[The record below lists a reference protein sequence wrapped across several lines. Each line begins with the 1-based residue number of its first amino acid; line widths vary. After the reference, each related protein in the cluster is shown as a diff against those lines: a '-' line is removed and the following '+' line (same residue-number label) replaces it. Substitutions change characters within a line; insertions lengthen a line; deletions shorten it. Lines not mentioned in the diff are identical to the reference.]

1 VSTWSTAASPST
13 ADPSRVTPIAAERYI
28 GQMSDGVPGWL
39 SRNIAPRRF
48 GSGGAVMSEVVRAQR
63 WGATRRNITRSH
75 RLLVMLVALATALTS
90 VVVGLTGSTVQAAPT
105 STWCPDFT
113 IAPGE
118 VACSSSP
125 LSLSMAPLQVGAG
138 STQTFTFDASLS
150 GASNLPQPTAF
161 ALFVP
166 AGFTRPQLTNPAAG
180 GHASVSATGP
190 CASASLTGVT
200 GGGSRPWRIAGVAEG
215 CGGQFGVRVSYTGV
229 APRVP
234 SPQRFWLS
242 TALQGIASL
251 GSNEQVAQVVVGQP
265 ARLQVSM
272 DATSKSA
279 GSNWTPTVRVT
290 DAAGNLTAA
299 NGTITLTTT
308 DPAGS
313 GSIHLIDGDTAVLTD
328 GVRLVTAGTRRIT
341 ATLEPGGLTG
351 SATVTV
357 TPGPADEIRLNLPSS
372 VAAGTVPT
380 GSVVVLDQFDNRATN
395 FSGNVTV
402 GIGGSSTTTVPVL
415 NGQSGLD
422 AVLQSFGTLF
432 QMAVPVEVEAS
443 IQSIAGSMITAERT
457 VAVRP
462 GAAARFEVQG
472 LVDGPAGRAQTMTVT
487 ARDQFGNVATGYR
500 GTVSFSSTD
509 PAAVL
514 PPAGA
519 VNRSRTYEPI
529 VILGG
534 SIPTVALNTAGPQT
548 ITVSDV
554 VNPTISG
561 SQTVNVGTVGGPAG
575 FVVTGLGDAV
585 AGTRQRVLV
594 RAVDAQGNPLIDY
607 TGTVVFTS
615 TDARAAL
622 PAPLVFSPL
631 DFGAKIGFVT
641 LRSSGSHTVTVTDS
655 ARSLATSVSATV
667 SPAPATRLAISGLG
681 RGPAGV
687 AQTVTVS
694 ALDAFGNVATGFS
707 GTVSF
712 TSNDPRAVL
721 PADAAFRS
729 EDAGVRTF
737 PVTLRTASPTTT
749 LADRRSVEVAS
760 AGLRSATAS
769 ATVDGGLPV
778 RIELRHGSATGPT
791 SLSAVRGEPL
801 AWFVVAFDVDGNRV
815 TTWPGSVVQMSSTGP
830 ARLPVDEPLG
840 VGARTVRL
848 DSFGEQTLT
857 ARLIVDGT
865 VLEAS
870 AAVQLGSG
878 PATRLTASWVNSGG
892 TLTVGPRTVAVTAF
906 DAHGNVATGYRGTV
920 TFLVEGT
927 AADGP
932 TSYTFTEAD
941 AGRAELVFTL
951 QTATAASTVRLIATD
966 SVAPALTAGTRFIRL
981 TAGPVAGI
989 DFELTRDRSAP
1000 PGAATELVVGRIAT
1014 GTVRAVDA
1022 FGNAASTTGTVS
1034 FSSTDPQ
1041 AQLPS
1046 PRSFAPTTEHVFR
1059 MATLGPQT
1067 LTATLATARG
1077 TFTDGAAVNVNDEL
1091 AGIRLDAPSTVSPG
1105 VPFSVTVST
1114 LNSDGSVFASALV
1127 RNVLMDFAVAGDP
1140 EAIAPDQVSFSGI
1153 DGSTVVPGF
1162 TLQGTA
1168 TISVTFLGFEAQAT
1182 VDVGVAGDAFAD
1194 AIPISGASGEIVLAT
1209 ADATSEP
1216 FEPVDERSVWVR
1228 WTAPTTG
1235 VASFVLTCQAT
1246 SNGTRRIDVSFGS
1259 TPQSLEN
1266 LATEIGVC
1274 GENDPELAFSTEAG
1288 EVYSIRI
1295 ASSGPTQDDD
1305 PLTLTWSEAP
1315 ANDLFS
1321 SATEIFGVNGSTVGT
1336 TVGATRELDEPGVP
1350 ATLQA
1355 RRAADT
1361 VWYRWLSEFGFPVSF
1376 DICGLGDFGATLTV
1390 YTGSELSDLQ
1400 QVASTT
1406 ESCGDA
1412 AAAVFETE
1420 WQTEYWIQVDGVG
1433 SSQGEFELTWTVEF
1447 PEEEA

>member
-1 VSTWSTAASPST
+1 M
-13 ADPSRVTPIAAERYI
+13 D
-28 GQMSDGVPGWL
+28 
-39 SRNIAPRRF
+39 
-48 GSGGAVMSEVVRAQR
+48 EVVRAQR
-63 WGATRRNITRSH
+63 SGAERRVVTGGRRSLA
-75 RLLVMLVALATALTS
+75 LLVTLATALTG
-90 VVVGLTGSTVQAAPT
+90 VVVGLSASPVQAAPT

-125 LSLSMAPLQVGAG
+125 LTLSMSPMQVAAG
-138 STQTFTFDASLS
+138 STQTFTFDASLA

-166 AGFTRPQLTNPAAG
+166 AGFTRPQLTNPATVG
-180 GHASVSATGP
+180 YASVSATGP
-190 CASASLTGVT
+190 CTGASLTGVT
-200 GGGSRPWRIAGVAEG
+200 GGGTRPWRIAGVAAG
-215 CGGQFGVRVSYTGV
+215 CGGQFGVRVSYTGA

-328 GVRLVTAGTRRIT
+328 GVRLLTAGTRRIT

-357 TPGPADEIRLNLPSS
+357 VPGPADEIRLNLPSS

-395 FSGNVTV
+395 FSGNLTI
-402 GIGGSSTTTVPVL
+402 GIGGSSTTSVPVQ
-415 NGQSGLD
+415 NGQTALD
-422 AVLQSFGTLF
+422 AVLQSFGSLF
-432 QMAVPVEVEAS
+432 QTAIPVEVEAS
-443 IQSIAGSMITAERT
+443 IQAIEGAMITAERT

-462 GAAARFEVQG
+462 GVAARFEVQG
-472 LVDGPAGRAQTMTVT
+472 LVDGPAGRPQTMVVT
-487 ARDQFGNVATGYR
+487 ARDRFGNVATGYR

-509 PAAVL
+509 PAAVV
-514 PPAGA
+514 PPTGTL
-519 VNRSRTYEPI
+519 NRSRIYEPI

-534 SIPTVALNTAGPQT
+534 TIPTVAFRTAGQQT

-554 VNPTISG
+554 ADPTISG
-561 SQTVNVGTVGGPAG
+561 SQTVNVGAVGEPAG

-594 RAVDAQGNPLIDY
+594 RAVDAQGNPVIGY
-607 TGTVVFTS
+607 TGTVEFTS
-615 TDARAAL
+615 TDARAVL
-622 PAPLVFSPL
+622 PAPLVFSSL
-631 DFGAKIGFVT
+631 DFGARTGFVT
-641 LRSSGSHTVTVTDS
+641 LRSSGSHTVTVTDQ

-667 SPAPATRLAISGLG
+667 SPASATQLTISGLG

-687 AQTVTVS
+687 AQTVTVR
-694 ALDAFGNVATGFS
+694 ALDPFGNVATGFT

-737 PVTLRTASPTTT
+737 PVTLRTASPTTAV
-749 LADRRSVEVAS
+749 ADRRSVQVAS
-760 AGLRSATAS
+760 ADLRSASAA

-791 SLSAVRGEPL
+791 SLSAVRGAPL
-801 AWFVVAFDVDGNRV
+801 EWFVVAFDVDGNRV
-815 TTWPGSVVQMSSTGP
+815 TTWPGSTVQLSSTGS
-830 ARLPVDEPLG
+830 ARLPAEGPLAA
-840 VGARTVRL
+840 GALTVRM
-848 DSFGEQTLT
+848 DTFGDQTLT
-857 ARLIVDGT
+857 ARLTVDGT
-865 VLEAS
+865 VLAAS
-870 AAVQLGSG
+870 AAVWLGSG
-878 PATRLTASWVNSGG
+878 PAARLAVGWVDPGG
-892 TLTVGPRTVAVTAF
+892 VHPVGPRTASVTAF
-906 DAHGNVATGYRGTV
+906 DAFGNVVTGYRGTV
-920 TFLVEGT
+920 EFRLEGT

-932 TSYTFTEAD
+932 ASYTFTEAD

-951 QTATAASTVRLIATD
+951 QTATAASTVRLLATD

-989 DFELTRDRSAP
+989 DFELSRDRSEP
-1000 PGAATELVVGRIAT
+1000 PGAATELVVGQTVT

-1022 FGNAASTTGTVS
+1022 FGNAASTSGTVS

-1059 MATLGPQT
+1059 MATLGTQT

-1077 TFTDGAAVNVNDEL
+1077 TFTDGAVVNVNAQL

-1127 RNVLMDFAVAGDP
+1127 RNALMDVAVAGDP
-1140 EAIAPDQVSFSGI
+1140 EAIAPDQVLFSGV
-1153 DGSTVVPGF
+1153 DGSTVVAGF
-1162 TLQGTA
+1162 TLQRTA
-1168 TISVTFLGFEAQAT
+1168 TISVAFLGFEAQAT
-1182 VDVGVAGDAFAD
+1182 VEVEVAGDAFAD

-1235 VASFVLTCQAT
+1235 VASFVLTCDAS
-1246 SNGTRRIDVSFGS
+1246 SNGPRRIDVSTGS

-1321 SATEIFGVNGSTVGT
+1321 SATELLGVIGSVEGT

-1361 VWYRWLSEFGFPVSF
+1361 VWYRW
-1376 DICGLGDFGATLTV
+1376 GLGDDFPVRFTV
-1390 YTGSELSDLQ
+1390 CGLDGFQPSLRVYAGTEFADLEL
-1400 QVASTT
+1400 VAS
-1406 ESCGDA
+1406 SAAAACGDA
-1412 AAAVFETE
+1412 PAAQFVAAWDTV
-1420 WQTEYWIQVDGVG
+1420 YWIQVDGEDF
-1433 SSQGEFELTWTVEF
+1433 SQGEFELSWSADVP
-1447 PEEEA
+1447 PEEA